1 MTKDCLIFIEKYGG
15 YNKATGA
22 YFMLIKSKDKNG
34 KEIRTLEYVPLYLKS
49 EIEKSEEAA
58 KEYLIK
64 EKGVKEPEILIR
76 KIKTGTLFEVD
87 GFKMWLTGRKGT
99 QVTFAG
105 ANQLI
110 ISSNET
116 KCLKKVLKYV
126 QRRRENKNLILYE
139 SDGIA
144 ESALVNLYDC
154 FLCKLQNTIYN
165 KKLSL
170 QVKTLSEKRENFVSL
185 SKEEKCIAL
194 SEILHMFQCQS
205 VNANLSLIGG
215 PANAGSLAINS
226 NIKDCKNIFIINQSS
241 TGIFEKKIDLQ
252 KL

>member
-1 MTKDCLIFIEKYGG
+1 MIFVHHE
-15 YNKATGA
+15 
-22 YFMLIKSKDKNG
+22 
-34 KEIRTLEYVPLYLKS
+34 
-49 EIEKSEEAA
+49 
-58 KEYLIK
+58 
-64 EKGVKEPEILIR
+64 
-76 KIKTGTLFEVD
+76 
-87 GFKMWLTGRKGT
+87 
-99 QVTFAG
+99 FAG